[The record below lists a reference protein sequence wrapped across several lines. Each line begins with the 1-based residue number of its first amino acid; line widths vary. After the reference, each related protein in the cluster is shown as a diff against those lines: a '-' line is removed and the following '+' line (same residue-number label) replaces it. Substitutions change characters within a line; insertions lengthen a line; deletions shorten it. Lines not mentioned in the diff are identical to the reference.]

1 MKIQTKELITLGIF
15 SVIIISINIVIGLP
29 TMFSPILIPIARC
42 LCCLITGIP
51 FMLYLT
57 RAKQGELIWL
67 MGLIMGVIMV
77 LFGDYVLTL
86 ATGLLAGVIADLICR
101 AARKNQSRALVVLG
115 YGVFN
120 LWTVGGLL
128 PLLFM
133 REGIEAQTARQLGA
147 EYAHRLIELFSVSM
161 VCWTLVGIFVSGLAG
176 RGNRFEDAQ

>member
-86 ATGLLAGVIADLICR
+86 ATGLLAGVIAAVFGVNRIQRRRRWRGDYQHGR
-101 AARKNQSRALVVLG
+101 HAR
-115 YGVFN
+115 
-120 LWTVGGLL
+120 GLCCGRIQGH
-128 PLLFM
+128 M
-133 REGIEAQTARQLGA
+133 QAGDG
-147 EYAHRLIELFSVSM
+147 
-161 VCWTLVGIFVSGLAG
+161 TL
-176 RGNRFEDAQ
+176 RCDAI